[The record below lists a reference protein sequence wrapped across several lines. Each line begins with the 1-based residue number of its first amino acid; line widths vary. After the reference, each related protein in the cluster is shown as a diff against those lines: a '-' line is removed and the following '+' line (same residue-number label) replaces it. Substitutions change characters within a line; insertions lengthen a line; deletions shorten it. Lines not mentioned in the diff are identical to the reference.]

1 MAKHKQMLGKIGE
14 NLAANFLISKGFEI
28 LERNFRTDSG
38 EIDLIVRDSNQ
49 IVFVEVKTRTS
60 TNYGMPEEA
69 VTLKKQQH
77 LINSAQEY
85 IDNHAAGLENYR
97 IDVISILMKPEK
109 HHNPE
114 IEWFENAIS

>member
-1 MAKHKQMLGKIGE
+1 MAKHKQLLGKLGE
-14 NLAANFLISKGFEI
+14 NLAADFLISKGFEI
-28 LERNFRTDSG
+28 LERNFRTAWG

-60 TNYGMPEEA
+60 TNFGMPEEA
-69 VTLKKQQH
+69 VTQKKQQH

-85 IDNHAAGLENYR
+85 IENHAAGLENYR

-109 HHNPE
+109 NHNPE